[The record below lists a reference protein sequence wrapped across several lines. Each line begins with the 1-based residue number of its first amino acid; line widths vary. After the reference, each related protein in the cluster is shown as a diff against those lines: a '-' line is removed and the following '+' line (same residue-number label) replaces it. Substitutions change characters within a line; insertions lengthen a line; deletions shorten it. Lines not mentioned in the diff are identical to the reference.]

1 MAWAMM
7 VRGERFKEPKLWH
20 AALSRG
26 VLSFRSEAR
35 RHRAVK
41 RRKFISLLGAATAV
55 WPLAAHAQQSELRRI
70 GVLQPFPKDSPEKVR
85 IEAFLKELQRLGW
98 TDGRNVQIEYRRQTS
113 DLRKAAMELVALS
126 PDVILVSTTPAVS
139 AMQTATQTIP
149 VVFTQVADPVSAG
162 IVASLAK
169 PGGNIT
175 GFMVFD
181 YEIAAKWLELLK
193 EIAPNVTRVGVI
205 RDPAVTASIGQLAA
219 IQSAARLSRVEVI
232 PLGGRD
238 SKDIERTVTEFAR
251 GPNCGLI
258 AVGSPLIINNS
269 NLIISLAAR
278 HRLPA
283 TYPWR
288 SSVTAGGLIGYGP
301 DPIDAHRQAAGYV
314 DRILKGERP
323 ADLPVQAPVKYELVI
338 NVKTAR
344 ALGLTVPPSLLAL
357 ADEVIE

>member
-1 MAWAMM
+1 
-7 VRGERFKEPKLWH
+7 
-20 AALSRG
+20 
-26 VLSFRSEAR
+26 
-35 RHRAVK
+35 
-41 RRKFISLLGAATAV
+41 
-55 WPLAAHAQQSELRRI
+55 
-70 GVLQPFPKDSPEKVR
+70 
-85 IEAFLKELQRLGW
+85 
-98 TDGRNVQIEYRRQTS
+98 
-113 DLRKAAMELVALS
+113 MELVALS
-126 PDVILVSTTPAVS
+126 PDVILVSSTPAVS

-181 YEIAAKWLELLK
+181 YEMAAKWLELLK
-193 EIAPNVTRVGVI
+193 EIAPNVTRVGAI

-232 PLGGRD
+232 PLGGQD

-251 GPNCGLI
+251 GSNCGLI
-258 AVGSPLIINNS
+258 VVASPLINNNS

-288 SSVTAGGLIGYGP
+288 TFVTDGGLICYGP

-314 DRILKGERP
+314 DRILKGEKP
-323 ADLPVQAPVKYELVI
+323 ADLPVQAPTKYELAI
-338 NVKTAR
+338 NLKTAK
-344 ALGLTVPPSLLAL
+344 ALGLTVPDSLLAR